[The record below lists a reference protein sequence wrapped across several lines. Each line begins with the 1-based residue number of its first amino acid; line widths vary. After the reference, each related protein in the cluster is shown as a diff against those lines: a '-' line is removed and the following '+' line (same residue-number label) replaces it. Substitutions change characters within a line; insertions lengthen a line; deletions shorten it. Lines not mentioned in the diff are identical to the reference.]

1 MLLLGSTMAWSKL
14 LVGSRVAKSIL
25 MLVGSK
31 VVQGQMSIWS
41 SASLLREGDRSVL
54 TVVLVPSLIRDKAE
68 VVLL

>member
-1 MLLLGSTMAWSKL
+1 MLLLGSTMAKSKL
-14 LVGSRVAKSIL
+14 LVGSRVVRSIL

-68 VVLL
+68 VVL